1 MYALH
6 CRPPSGGTH
15 VRRPGFAE
23 RLHRRRR
30 RGVAAMVAVMLLA
43 VTAMTMA
50 AAWTI
55 IEHERG
61 SWDRHRMAGQIWA
74 GWVHALARAPEI
86 PDSWTDERWHA
97 VKNLYVAAGLPTDL
111 LPVSGLGADPDDPR
125 DGSSLAYGI
134 PVTNRPMYFSYVE
147 VPPSPD
153 LSCSTIPNVGAPP
166 APAYE
171 CERVGAAIFRPR
183 GGTPAQRLSRLDA
196 MRRGAADGGLG
207 ALAVADRSGTL
218 QGARTI
224 VAFEAELERRLSW
237 TFEEGDLVALVHVS
251 IPREERALHR
261 RPPPGRPELAGM
273 QTDLD
278 MGVSPLDVRGQTV
291 EVDRIEDVDNANIRF
306 TATSAPD
313 APAGSDGPAVRVE
326 EFVVRGSRLHLTSR
340 AEAHG
345 IGTPLVR
352 PGDPEDTSLKTRTGD
367 FATFSVNCLDFPA
380 ADERCV
386 RTRDLTART
395 VRVRGNLGVH
405 SGDGASGSGVTARDT
420 FARDLQALET
430 PEGCH
435 GCIGP

>member
-86 PDSWTDERWHA
+86 
-97 VKNLYVAAGLPTDL
+97 
-111 LPVSGLGADPDDPR
+111 
-125 DGSSLAYGI
+125 
-134 PVTNRPMYFSYVE
+134 
-147 VPPSPD
+147 
-153 LSCSTIPNVGAPP
+153 
-166 APAYE
+166 
-171 CERVGAAIFRPR
+171 
-183 GGTPAQRLSRLDA
+183 
-196 MRRGAADGGLG
+196 
-207 ALAVADRSGTL
+207 
-218 QGARTI
+218 
-224 VAFEAELERRLSW
+224 
-237 TFEEGDLVALVHVS
+237 
-251 IPREERALHR
+251 
-261 RPPPGRPELAGM
+261 
-273 QTDLD
+273 
-278 MGVSPLDVRGQTV
+278 
-291 EVDRIEDVDNANIRF
+291 

-340 AEAHG
+340 DEAHG

-352 PGDPEDTSLKTRTGD
+352 PGDPEDTSLKTRTGE

-405 SGDGASGSGVTARDT
+405 SEDGASGSGVTAHDT